1 MLFNSANLSY
11 WILLGI
17 GILLFLLVIVSGG
30 GDDDFDIDA
39 DADVDVDADID
50 TDGDFGTGQILG
62 WLGLGKAPLV
72 LLLAIDLSTWGIT
85 GWLLNVIIGS
95 VIGYIPLQFFGLGG
109 IILIASFSFSLFFG
123 SLIARPLGKI
133 FASFGEDTSS
143 DRLLGCVGAV
153 VSKKIPYLTEGKIGQ
168 VDVRDSAGNL
178 VSLSVSL
185 PSWAEKIPLRGEK
198 VLIIEKGDNAYLAI
212 AKDSSDEDK
221 WLNQ

>member
-1 MLFNSANLSY
+1 MLFDSANLSY

-30 GDDDFDIDA
+30 GDDDIELDA
-39 DADVDVDADID
+39 DADVDADID
-50 TDGDFGTGQILG
+50 TGSDFSTGQILG

-72 LLLAIDLSTWGIT
+72 LLLAIDLSIWGIT
-85 GWLLNVIIGS
+85 GWLLNVIIGGI
-95 VIGYIPLQFFGLGG
+95 IGYIPLQFLGLGG
-109 IILIASFSFSLFFG
+109 VILIASCSFSLFFG

-133 FASFGEDTSS
+133 FASFGEDVSS
-143 DRLLGCVGAV
+143 DRLIGCVGTV

-168 VDVRDSAGNL
+168 VDVTDSASNL

-185 PSWAEKIPLRGEK
+185 PSWAEKIPIRGEK
-198 VLIIEKGDNAYLAI
+198 VLIIEQGDLGYLAI
-212 AKDSSDEDK
+212 AKDSVDEDR

>member
-30 GDDDFDIDA
+30 GDDDVDLDA
-39 DADVDVDADID
+39 DADVDADID
-50 TDGDFGTGQILG
+50 TDGDFSTGQILG

-85 GWLLNVIIGS
+85 GWFLNVIIAS
-95 VIGYIPLQFFGLGG
+95 VLGYIPLQLLGLGG
-109 IILIASFSFSLFFG
+109 VILIASLSFSLFLG

-143 DRLLGCVGAV
+143 DRLIGCVGTVA
-153 VSKKIPYLTEGKIGQ
+153 SKKLPYLTEGKIGQ
-168 VDVRDSAGNL
+168 VDVRDTAGNL

-185 PSWAEKIPLRGEK
+185 PSWAEKIPQRGEK
-198 VLIIEKGDNAYLAI
+198 VLIIEQGDFCYLAI

>member
-1 MLFNSANLSY
+1 M
-11 WILLGI
+11 
-17 GILLFLLVIVSGG
+17 
-30 GDDDFDIDA
+30 
-39 DADVDVDADID
+39 
-50 TDGDFGTGQILG
+50 
-62 WLGLGKAPLV
+62 
-72 LLLAIDLSTWGIT
+72 
-85 GWLLNVIIGS
+85 
-95 VIGYIPLQFFGLGG
+95 
-109 IILIASFSFSLFFG
+109 
-123 SLIARPLGKI
+123 
-133 FASFGEDTSS
+133 
-143 DRLLGCVGAV
+143 LGCVGAV

>member
-72 LLLAIDLSTWGIT
+72 LLLAIDLSAWGIT
-85 GWLLNVIIGS
+85 GWFLNVIIGS